1 MRILTYWLFPACVA
15 LGACGGKVVI
25 DASGGTGGTGGSGGT
40 GGTGGTSSS
49 SSNSASASASS
60 SSASASSSSGAGG
73 GCPSAFPGI
82 AASCDQEGLICDVPN
97 ACCGGQAECKGGI
110 WTFDSPLCDGP
121 CAPDCGPD
129 GFACEVGTLC
139 VAFLGKT
146 TTYQCSFSPC
156 FEKLSCVCVESLC
169 AAGGMV
175 CNNIQDGFKVL
186 CDCNGPCN

>member
-1 MRILTYWLFPACVA
+1 MRILACWLLPACIA
-15 LGACGGKVVI
+15 LTACGGKVVV
-25 DASGGTGGTGGSGGT
+25 DGTNSTGGT

-49 SSNSASASASS
+49 SSNSASVSASS

-82 AASCDQEGLICDVPN
+82 GASCDQEGLICNVPN
-97 ACCGGQAECKGGI
+97 ACCGGQAVCKGGI

-129 GFACEVGTLC
+129 GFACEIGTLC
-139 VAFLGKT
+139 VAFLGKS
-146 TTYQCSFSPC
+146 TTYQCSVSPC
-156 FEKLSCVCVESLC
+156 FEKLSCGCADSLC
-169 AAGGMV
+169 AAEGMV

-186 CDCNGPCN
+186 CD

>member
-1 MRILTYWLFPACVA
+1 MRILAWWFLPACTA
-15 LGACGGKVVI
+15 LVACGGKVVV
-25 DASGGTGGTGGSGGT
+25 DGTGSTDGT

-60 SSASASSSSGAGG
+60 SSASASSSSGAG

-97 ACCGGQAECKGGI
+97 ACCGGQAECKGGL
-110 WTFDSPLCDGP
+110 WTFDGPPCNEP
-121 CAPDCGPD
+121 CAPDCGPN

-139 VAFLGKT
+139 VAFLGKS
-146 TTYQCSFSPC
+146 TTYQCSVSPC
-156 FEKLSCVCVESLC
+156 FEKLGCGCVDSLC
-169 AAGGMV
+169 AAEGMV